1 MIYYIIRNSILTTLD
16 NYIKGNWDRTLKD
29 LNLIQ
34 KEIDDIDKKIFEC
47 KSSKDCRKNKLASKY
62 EDDSVQYKTKLLGF
76 INTNFIDDLM
86 KNNENQSVTIKLCS
100 RIIAGLISVALSI
113 ESIKNSI
120 DKPTLLR
127 ITKVYNFCMGV

>member
-1 MIYYIIRNSILTTLD
+1 MEQNSILTTLD

>member
-1 MIYYIIRNSILTTLD
+1 MEQNSILTTLD

-34 KEIDDIDKKIFEC
+34 KEIDDIDRKIFEC

>member
-1 MIYYIIRNSILTTLD
+1 MEQNSILASLD
-16 NYIKGNWDRTLKD
+16 NYIKGNWDRTLQD

-34 KEIDDIDKKIFEC
+34 KEIDDIDRKIFEC
-47 KSSKDCRKNKLASKY
+47 KSSKDYKKNKLASKY
-62 EDDSVQYKTKLLGF
+62 EEDSTQYKRKLLGF

-113 ESIKNSI
+113 ESIKSSI

-127 ITKVYNFCMGV
+127 ITRVYNFCMGV

>member
-1 MIYYIIRNSILTTLD
+1 MEQNSILTTLD

-100 RIIAGLISVALSI
+100 RIIAGLISIALSI

>member
-1 MIYYIIRNSILTTLD
+1 MEQNSILTTLD

-34 KEIDDIDKKIFEC
+34 KEIDDIDRKIFEC
-47 KSSKDCRKNKLASKY
+47 KSSKDCRKNKLSSKY

>member
-1 MIYYIIRNSILTTLD
+1 MEQNSILTSLD

-34 KEIDDIDKKIFEC
+34 KEIDDIDRKIFEC
-47 KSSKDCRKNKLASKY
+47 KSSKDYRKNKLASKY
-62 EDDSVQYKTKLLGF
+62 EEDSTQYKHKLLGF

-127 ITKVYNFCMGV
+127 ITKFYNFCMGV

>member
-1 MIYYIIRNSILTTLD
+1 MEQNSILTTLD

-62 EDDSVQYKTKLLGF
+62 EDDSVQYKTKLLSF

>member
-1 MIYYIIRNSILTTLD
+1 MEQNSILTTLD

-34 KEIDDIDKKIFEC
+34 KEIDDIDRKIFEC

-127 ITKVYNFCMGV
+127 IIKVYNFCMGV

>member
-1 MIYYIIRNSILTTLD
+1 MEQNSILTTLD

-34 KEIDDIDKKIFEC
+34 KEIDDIDRKIFEC

-113 ESIKNSI
+113 ESIKNNI